1 MTSPTAGAAS
11 GQVRADRVDAV
22 VIGASYGGVEA
33 LSILLPAVPASLRPA
48 VLIVLHLPRE
58 RASVLAEIF
67 SAKCARPVREAV
79 DKEPVEPG
87 TVYFAPPDYH
97 LLVDSVSRPGASAGA
112 GAGDGNGP
120 NRGRGGRGEAPV
132 AAQLALSTDDLVN
145 FSRPSIDVLFESA
158 ADVYGPRLLGIVLT
172 GANHDGAAGLAAVHA
187 ASGITVVQHPD
198 TAQAALMP
206 MAAIKRS
213 PVDYV
218 LTLDQ
223 IADLLRTL
231 EGETAAGS
239 ASMNTGVSQ

>member
-1 MTSPTAGAAS
+1 MTSPITGAAP
-11 GQVRADRVDAV
+11 GQVRADRIDAV

-33 LSILLPAVPASLRPA
+33 LSVLLPAVPASLRPA
-48 VLIVLHLPRE
+48 VFIVLHLPRE

-97 LLVDSVSRPGASAGA
+97 LLVDRVSQS
-112 GAGDGNGP
+112 D
-120 NRGRGGRGEAPV
+120 
-132 AAQLALSTDDLVN
+132 AQLALSTDDLVN

-172 GANHDGAAGLAAVHA
+172 GANHDGADGLAAVHA

-231 EGETAAGS
+231 EGDAAAGS
-239 ASMNTGVSQ
+239 TSMNTGVSQ